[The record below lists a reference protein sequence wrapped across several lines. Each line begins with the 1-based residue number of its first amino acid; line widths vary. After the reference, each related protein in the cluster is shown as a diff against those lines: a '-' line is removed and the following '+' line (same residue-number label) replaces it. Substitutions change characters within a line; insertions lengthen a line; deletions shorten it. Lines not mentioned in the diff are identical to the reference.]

1 MARGIVVTFVSRR
14 NSLRSRLAHASLAH
28 LGGSRFTVLSCGQ
41 PGKIAANIH
50 PAAVAALENAGIPPL
65 DAPPRSWN
73 DLTASGAPR
82 AEFVITLDESTSL
95 SQPRWPGQPD
105 AALWAFPDI
114 AAIDDPESTV
124 RAAIQM
130 MFVLRRRLE
139 LFASLP
145 LHGADRAAI
154 RSDLRDL
161 AHMR

>member
-41 PGKIAANIH
+41 PGKIAGGIH
-50 PAAVAALENAGIPPL
+50 PAAVAALDNAGIPQL

-95 SQPRWPGQPD
+95 AQPRWPGQPD

-114 AAIDDPESTV
+114 AEIENPEDAV

-139 LFASLP
+139 LFVSLP
-145 LHGADRAAI
+145 LQGADRAAI

>member
-41 PGKIAANIH
+41 PGKIAADVH
-50 PAAVAALENAGIPPL
+50 PAAVAALANAGIPPL

-82 AEFVITLDESTSL
+82 AEFVITLDESTL
-95 SQPRWPGQPD
+95 ASQPRWPGQPD
-105 AALWAFPDI
+105 SALWAFPDI
-114 AAIDDPESTV
+114 AAISNPEDAL

-139 LFASLP
+139 LFVSLP